1 MKIAKCD
8 RCGKIIEI
16 KPKKAGSITEMLG
29 KITETLSEAVHVMTG
44 VTIYR
49 IYADREPAD
58 LCETCQKSF
67 EAWMRYGQEIRK
79 ARVRKPQKEEKP
91 AVEEINIRTNAAGIA
106 EENIPKF
113 GD

>member
-16 KPKKAGSITEMLG
+16 KPQKAGSITKMLG
-29 KITETLSEAVHVMTG
+29 DLSKSITEAFHVMTG

-67 EAWMRYGQEIRK
+67 EVWMRYGQRK
-79 ARVRKPQKEEKP
+79 AKVRKPQNEAKP